1 MNRIFTIVFLT
12 VFSTFLFSQSFVDA
26 GANLTSVGEG
36 SSVWGDYD
44 NDGDLDLA
52 MTGVTAS
59 GTFITQICRNDSG
72 SFVIIEPGIPGLYA
86 SSLAWGDY
94 DIDGDLDLMLTG
106 ASDTGP
112 YAELYA
118 NNNGIF
124 EEVNAGLP
132 GIDHGQVHWVDFDND
147 ADLDLFMTGSW
158 MSILFENDNGLF
170 TEFAEFDVLQN
181 SRCDWGDYDNDGF
194 QDLLLTGDNGGG
206 FISKIYRNI
215 QGVFVEIPTVFEGL
229 FSGTAEFIDFD
240 VDGDLD
246 ISLSGFDL
254 YLEPRLMFF
263 TNEGNGEFIE
273 FPTYILGVALSAV
286 EWADYDSDGDPD
298 IFISG
303 KTAGCGGITTNIWRN
318 TGTGFEE
325 DFTTSFPGFTKVSAK
340 WADFENDGDMDILL
354 TGLSATST
362 PVTILYRNNF
372 GTNAFMS
379 NNLPLAPQTL
389 NSLVDGD
396 KVLLSWSRGSDTE
409 TSAMGLSY
417 NLRLGSD
424 ILGTDIISPLSIV
437 STGYRM
443 VPAIGNAGQ
452 DTNMLISGLDP
463 GTYFWSVQSID
474 HAFGGSAFFEEE
486 SFEVI
491 ATGFEQVEEYPAFRI
506 FPNPAVLFLNI
517 ERKGFSGDETIRIF
531 SSSGLLVGEYPAR
544 AENTTTINISHL
556 TSGLYSFVLTGSG
569 FSGTFFKK

>member
-1 MNRIFTIVFLT
+1 MNRIFTVVFLT
-12 VFSTFLFSQSFVDA
+12 VFSNFLLSQSFVDA

-52 MTGVTAS
+52 MSGVTAS

-94 DIDGDLDLMLTG
+94 DSDGDMDLMLTG
-106 ASDTGP
+106 ASDTGS

-124 EEVNAGLP
+124 EEVSAGLP
-132 GIDHGQVHWVDFDND
+132 GTDHGQVHWVDFDND

-158 MSILFENDNGLF
+158 MSVLFENDNGIF
-170 TEFAEFDVLQN
+170 TESVEFDALQN
-181 SRCDWGDYDNDGF
+181 SRCDWGDYNNDGF

-206 FISKIYRNI
+206 FISKIYRNV
-215 QGVFVEIPTVFEGL
+215 QGVFEEIPASFEGL

-263 TNEGNGEFIE
+263 TNEGNGQFEEFS
-273 FPTYILGVALSAV
+273 TYILGVALSAV

-340 WADFENDGDMDILL
+340 WADYENDGDMDILL
-354 TGLSATST
+354 TGLSATSA

-372 GTNAFMS
+372 GTNAFVS
-379 NNLPLAPQTL
+379 NILPIAPQTL
-389 NSLVDGD
+389 NSQVDGD

-409 TSAMGLSY
+409 THYMGLSY
-417 NLRLGSD
+417 NLRLGSE
-424 ILGTDIISPLSIV
+424 ILGTDILSPLSIL

-443 VPAIGNAGQ
+443 VPSIGNAGQ
-452 DTNMLISGLDP
+452 DTSLLISGLDP
-463 GTYFWSVQSID
+463 GTYFWSVQCID
-474 HAFGGSAFFEEE
+474 HAYGGSSFSGVE
-486 SFEVI
+486 SFDII
-491 ATGFEQVEEYPAFRI
+491 ATGFEQVKGDQAFRV
-506 FPNPAVLFLNI
+506 FPNPATSYLKI
-517 ERKGFSGDETIRIF
+517 DGKGFLGDEEIRIF
-531 SSSGLLVGEYPAR
+531 SSTGLLVGKYPAS
-544 AENTTTINISHL
+544 AENIITIDISHF
-556 TSGLYSFVLTGSG
+556 TPGIYSLVFNGSG
-569 FSGTFFKK
+569 FSGTFIKK